1 MKVLP
6 TPCSDWCIPL
16 RCAALL
22 HSAEL
27 NTFYN
32 YRKTKMSHFG
42 AHFVTHFYI
51 EFFSIFGFFGHC
63 SALRAVPTIVLH

>member
-27 NTFYN
+27 NTFSN

-42 AHFVTHFYI
+42 ARFVTHFYI
-51 EFFSIFGFFGHC
+51 ELFFIFGFFGHC
-63 SALRAVPTIVLH
+63 GALRAVPTIILH

>member
-27 NTFYN
+27 NTFSN

-51 EFFSIFGFFGHC
+51 EFFSIFVSFFW
-63 SALRAVPTIVLH
+63 AL